1 MELELERKRE
11 GRDKKFYKKKLSG
24 ALPFDFKTFGC
35 AGAHMS
41 AHLVTCTNGTFLKQR
56 AETLT

>member
-1 MELELERKRE
+1 MKGKGKGGIR
-11 GRDKKFYKKKLSG
+11 KFYKKKFSG

-41 AHLVTCTNGTFLKQR
+41 AHLVTCTNGTFLKER
-56 AETLT
+56 VETLT